1 MAVNFSAD
9 LYSVCQDTFGRPA
22 VFMSTSGNSYS
33 GAARGIYESYDLNIP
48 LENGSITTDQRTIF
62 DIRAAEF
69 PVLPQQDDTVY
80 IPEEPL
86 SGLPEL
92 GNFEI
97 INVWHNGGG
106 EVTLQLRKVMP

>member
-1 MAVNFSAD
+1 MKAMTWAIHWKMD
-9 LYSVCQDTFGRPA
+9 K
-22 VFMSTSGNSYS
+22 
-33 GAARGIYESYDLNIP
+33 
-48 LENGSITTDQRTIF
+48 ITTDQRTIF